1 MENKSA
7 SDQRDDIISDKPNLS
22 ETSLAEGII
31 ATEKNPRY
39 DAAVKRLL
47 SEKVILAWIM
57 KTCLEEYKD
66 CSIEEIVSEYIESDL
81 LSQTIPVMP
90 DSSAPRITGINTENK
105 TVSEGTV
112 MFDLVFQAQLPNS
125 ENKIHL
131 YINVEAQN
139 DCNPG
144 YPLIMRAI
152 YYGCRLISSQY
163 GTEFSDS
170 HYENIKKVYSIWVCL
185 NPPEKL
191 KNSIAVYRISP
202 EWLKEPETPRSAP
215 EGKHHDLLSVVM
227 IWLSDPK
234 RISEKDIVKM
244 LSVLFSEQLSA
255 QDKQDILQNE
265 YHIKMQKNSQEEVT
279 KMSNLAQGL
288 AQKWAN
294 IGFDKGFGSGFDS
307 GFDSGFG
314 TGFDKGEVQGKLA
327 SILSIMET
335 MNLTSDQAMN
345 AVKISEFEKPMY
357 LALLKEAAEC
367 NPESRSGH

>member
-7 SDQRDDIISDKPNLS
+7 SDLRDDIISDKPNLS

-215 EGKHHDLLSVVM
+215 EGKHHDLLSVIM
-227 IWLSDPK
+227 IWLSDPE